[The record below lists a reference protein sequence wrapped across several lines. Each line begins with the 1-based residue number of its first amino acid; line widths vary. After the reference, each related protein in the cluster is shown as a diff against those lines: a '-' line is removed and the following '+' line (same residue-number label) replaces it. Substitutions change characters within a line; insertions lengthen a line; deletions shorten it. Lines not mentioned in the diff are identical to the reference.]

1 MAAIE
6 ILSGRVTA
14 PGATLQ
20 PVTPNTGD
28 SFTVRLF
35 PEGGAAV
42 ILTAWVYS
50 NASGE
55 LRIRSPKFHDNVD
68 GIRLRH
74 LANNPSPLFPWG
86 RKQRLFAQDALT
98 VELSGSG
105 TAGHIEEVALLV
117 AYSQLPGIEARL
129 IDLET
134 LRSRMVNLLTIRNQ
148 LSLPASGDYSVAQPV
163 TQLADLLK
171 ANTDYAILGYIVDQP
186 CTLVGYRGVDL
197 GNIRIGGP
205 GLSANPTLTSGW
217 FVELTKLTGIP
228 CIPVFNS
235 ANKASTLVDG
245 VGRQTA
251 ITVNV
256 TTVLAELA

>member
-6 ILSGRVTA
+6 IISGRATA
-14 PGATLQ
+14 PGATLT
-20 PVTPNTGD
+20 PVTMNTGD
-28 SFTVRLF
+28 SNVVRLF

-42 ILTAWVYS
+42 LVTAWAFT
-50 NASGE
+50 NANGE

-74 LANNPSPLFPWG
+74 LANNPFPLFAWG
-86 RKQRLFAQDALT
+86 RKQRLYPQDTLT
-98 VELSGSG
+98 IELSGSS
-105 TAGHIEEVALLV
+105 TAGQIEEAVLLV

-148 LSLPASGDYSVAQPV
+148 LSLPTSGDYSPAQPV

-171 ANTDYAILGYIVDQP
+171 ANTDYAILGYIVDQQ

-205 GLSANPTLTSGW
+205 GLTTNQDLTMGW
-217 FVELTKLTGIP
+217 FVELTKRTGIP